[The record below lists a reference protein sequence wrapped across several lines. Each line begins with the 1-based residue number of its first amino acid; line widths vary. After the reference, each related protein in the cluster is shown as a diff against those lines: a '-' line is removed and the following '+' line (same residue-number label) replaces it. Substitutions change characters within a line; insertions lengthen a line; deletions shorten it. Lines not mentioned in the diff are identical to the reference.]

1 MGITDFS
8 TARQWAPLA
17 EDAVK
22 MDKWKQRQKQ
32 KQHKPAASYV
42 PQTLADLAVPL
53 KLTV

>member
-22 MDKWKQRQKQ
+22 LDKWKQKQKQ
-32 KQHKPAASYV
+32 KRDKVASNYS